1 LIRVATS
8 ITTMP
13 PTTPPATFERTD
25 PVLPAAAA
33 GTEQGI
39 KNLAA
44 NVAADDSGDR
54 IADGAETEL
63 FRQQAADVAPEP

>member
-1 LIRVATS
+1 MAVRRGR
-8 ITTMP
+8 
-13 PTTPPATFERTD
+13 RT
-25 PVLPAAAA
+25 A

-54 IADGAETEL
+54 IADGAET
-63 FRQQAADVAPEP
+63 